1 MEFFFDGT
9 DFFDNL
15 RQNLKNEDKQGG
27 QMSKPH
33 IIILLCLIT
42 LCVKEAQAQQ
52 HKYNTNFTFSLKNFV
67 DTIPIET
74 DGDQIYV
81 SVDMG
86 GRTCRFCLDTGS
98 GQGSVFKGSR
108 ISGWCDIGNVVSRD
122 AAGRKDTVKVV
133 QLPAF
138 SLGKLTITG
147 YVASLFTS
155 HVKRNY
161 DAILGFDIFNKG
173 LCCKIDM
180 REKIM
185 ILTDR
190 RDLFD
195 GEPGYTL
202 HYQLK
207 WWVPYVTVSPFKRH
221 YDKALFD
228 TGSPQLYTMNKRSFD
243 EHAYKSKNVNSQ
255 VVDRVKGHIAIGN
268 IGAEKADEV
277 AFLKLDRL
285 KWDDFSFLD
294 VNTVTTQGASRI
306 GAAMLQ
312 YGSVVINGFRH
323 YIRFQPYA
331 GGDSISIANKP
342 VTTAYVPTDDGMAA
356 VGLILPTSDGYKA
369 GLRQGDTILAI
380 DGKAIPT
387 FATFQQYPF
396 IQGRQHRLLVKTKEG
411 RTKEVIINK

>member
-1 MEFFFDGT
+1 MEFFLMER

-15 RQNLKNEDKQGG
+15 RQNLKNKDKKGG
-27 QMSKPH
+27 QMSKPY
-33 IIILLCLIT
+33 IIILLCLIM
-42 LCVKEAQAQQ
+42 LCGKEAQAQQ
-52 HKYNTNFTFSLKNFV
+52 HKYSTNFTFSLKNFA

-81 SVDMG
+81 SVGIG

-98 GQGSVFKGSR
+98 GQGSVFKDSR
-108 ISGWCDIGNVVSRD
+108 TSGWRDIGNVVSRD

-138 SLGKLTITG
+138 SLGRLTITG
-147 YVASLFTS
+147 YVASMFTS
-155 HVKRNY
+155 HIKRNY

-173 LCCKIDM
+173 LCCKIDT

-190 RDLFD
+190 RNFFD
-195 GEPGYTL
+195 GEPGYSL

-221 YDKALFD
+221 YDEALFD
-228 TGSPQLYTMNKRSFD
+228 TGSTQLYTMNKQSFD

-255 VVDRVKGHIAIGN
+255 IVERVKGHITIGN

-285 KWDDFSFLD
+285 KWDNFSFLD
-294 VNTVTTQGASRI
+294 VNATTTQGASRI

-331 GGDSISIANKP
+331 GGDSVSVANKP
-342 VTTAYVPTDDGMAA
+342 VTTAYVPTDDGMAT
-356 VGLILPTSDGYKA
+356 VGLILSASDDYKA

-387 FATFQQYPF
+387 FAAFQQYPF